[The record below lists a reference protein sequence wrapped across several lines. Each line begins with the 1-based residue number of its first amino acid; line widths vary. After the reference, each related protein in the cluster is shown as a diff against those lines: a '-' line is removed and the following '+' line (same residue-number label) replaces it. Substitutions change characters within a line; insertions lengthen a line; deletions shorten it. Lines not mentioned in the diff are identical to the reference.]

1 PVRRL
6 RLRVHHE
13 RRHADQRVEQDQ
25 AAARRRHG
33 HPGLAHPRLKADGS
47 DRDGRNRR
55 TSSHRRG
62 LPQPRQRPQGFG
74 RRRLQQG
81 RLRRREASGAGAVGS
96 PPRRHRVRRAREGR
110 PHPRWQPMTPRK
122 RQRRQ
127 LAAKVA
133 VGLKEPAAQFVS
145 FVRSEPREPTADELA
160 LAKRIDERWNQIA
173 RIAPRLSKGSVRS
186 HAWLLA
192 AWEPLVMKRNPSLL
206 WRGKRDQLDKLMA
219 AMHRTSAAIR
229 ELERKEPFAIVW
241 LGLDNLRETLELY
254 RDAVERALSYVPKGK
269 SG

>member
-1 PVRRL
+1 
-6 RLRVHHE
+6 
-13 RRHADQRVEQDQ
+13 
-25 AAARRRHG
+25 
-33 HPGLAHPRLKADGS
+33 
-47 DRDGRNRR
+47 
-55 TSSHRRG
+55 
-62 LPQPRQRPQGFG
+62 
-74 RRRLQQG
+74 
-81 RLRRREASGAGAVGS
+81 
-96 PPRRHRVRRAREGR
+96 
-110 PHPRWQPMTPRK
+110 MTPRK

-269 SG
+269 SGASPRIRVDREIKNVAARMSHRLLREVGIAPDRSLRGPWIELTEIMVEIATDREASGVSRACEAWEKEYEQMIKDPRAYLKAKYGRWPFSQPSREPNRKEKRGDS